1 MKRTKLSEKP
11 WYNGA
16 VIACIA
22 VAFYVLLANL
32 GTVLSSVRFFLG
44 NFNSIVLGAIFA
56 YLMNPLA
63 KFFDKKVTVLF
74 PYFFCFK
81 ISNPL
86 KSTFCECSTII
97 IPPFITCKT
106 SS

>member
-56 YLMNPLA
+56 YLMMFNFLERR
-63 KFFDKKVTVLF
+63 
-74 PYFFCFK
+74 FFCLYK
-81 ISNPL
+81 EK
-86 KSTFCECSTII
+86 KSILLVLST
-97 IPPFITCKT
+97 
-106 SS
+106 

>member
-32 GTVLSSVRFFLG
+32 GTVLSSVRFFLS
-44 NFNSIVLGAIFA
+44 NFNSIVLGMLLSIPAAAILSFI
-56 YLMNPLA
+56 YQ
-63 KFFDKKVTVLF
+63 D
-74 PYFFCFK
+74 YFLPRQEK
-81 ISNPL
+81 RRRQS
-86 KSTFCECSTII
+86 
-97 IPPFITCKT
+97 
-106 SS
+106 